1 MNSPTRH
8 TPLPQPPDIAMLLQ
22 LLALASGAAL
32 AAAEVLSLSELTWT
46 LQNAEGKINVPAQ
59 QPSQVHLDLKN
70 ADVITEPLLGIN
82 GM

>member
-1 MNSPTRH
+1 
-8 TPLPQPPDIAMLLQ
+8 MLLQ
-22 LLALASGAAL
+22 LLALASGAAF

>member
-1 MNSPTRH
+1 
-8 TPLPQPPDIAMLLQ
+8 MLVQ

-46 LQNAEGKINVPAQ
+46 LRNAEGKINVAAQ